1 MARHS
6 HFHNIQLTKG
16 KADAKRAKTFVK
28 HVKSITAAAKE
39 GGGDAAFNVSLR
51 VAVDAARSANMP
63 KENIDRAI
71 ARGIGNTDGGEQIVE
86 VIYEGFGPGGI
97 AFLVVCL
104 TDNRNRSITEVRTT
118 IQKNGGNI
126 AGQGSVAWMFEK
138 KGVIVIEDTTLIKD
152 RDGFELAVIDAGAE
166 DFEEREGMIQ
176 IVTPV
181 STFKAVFD
189 AIDKL
194 GIKPDSGS
202 LAYLA
207 KESVEINDGDAELMQ
222 SLVSKLEA
230 LDDVDTVY
238 TNQR

>member
-39 GGGDAAFNVSLR
+39 GGGDVAFNVSLR
-51 VAVDAARSANMP
+51 VAVDAARAANMP
-63 KENIDRAI
+63 KENIERAI
-71 ARGIGNTDGGEQIVE
+71 ARGVGNTEGGEQIEE

-104 TDNRNRSITEVRTT
+104 TDNRNRSVTEVRTT
-118 IQKNGGNI
+118 IQKNGGNV

-138 KGVIVIEDTTLIKD
+138 KGVIVIEDAGQIKD
-152 RDGFELAVIDAGAE
+152 RDGFELAVIDVGAE
-166 DFEEREGMIQ
+166 DLEEQAGAIQ
-176 IVTPV
+176 IITPV
-181 STFKAVFD
+181 SSFKAVFD
-189 AIDKL
+189 ATDKL
-194 GIKPDSGS
+194 GIKPDAGS

-207 KESVEINDGDAELMQ
+207 KDPVEVSEEDAELMQ
-222 SLVSKLEA
+222 TLVTKLEA

-238 TNQR
+238 TNEQ

>member
-39 GGGDAAFNVSLR
+39 GGGDPTFNVSLR
-51 VAVDAARSANMP
+51 VAVDAARRANMP
-63 KENIDRAI
+63 KENIERAI
-71 ARGIGNTDGGEQIVE
+71 ARGIGSADGGEQIEE
-86 VIYEGFGPGGI
+86 VIYEGFGSGGI

-104 TDNRNRSITEVRTT
+104 TDNRNRSVTEVRTT
-118 IQKNGGNI
+118 IQKNGGTI

-138 KGVIVIEDTTLIKD
+138 KGVIVIEDVSQIKD

-166 DFEEREGMIQ
+166 DLEEHAGAMQ

-181 STFKAVFD
+181 SAFKAVFD
-189 AIDKL
+189 AIDQL

-202 LAYLA
+202 LSYLP
-207 KESVEINDGDAELMQ
+207 KDPVEVSEADAELME
-222 SLVSKLEA
+222 SLVNKLEA

-238 TNQR
+238 TNEQ